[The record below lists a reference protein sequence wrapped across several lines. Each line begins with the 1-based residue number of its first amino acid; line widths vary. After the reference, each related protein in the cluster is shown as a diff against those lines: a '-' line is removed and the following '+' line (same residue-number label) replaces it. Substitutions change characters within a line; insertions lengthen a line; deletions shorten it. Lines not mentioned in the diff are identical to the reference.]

1 MKSNQ
6 KIISIKNIA
15 TSCLTQSNSR
25 ADPITMSNVLITT
38 SQLYLRGQNLIS
50 IFCQNITQTTYL
62 IQT

>member
-25 ADPITMSNVLITT
+25 ADSITMSNVLITT
-38 SQLYLRGQNLIS
+38 SQL
-50 IFCQNITQTTYL
+50 
-62 IQT
+62 